1 MFNHV
6 LVPLDGSK
14 LAEAALPPA
23 ASLAQ
28 TLGAPVT
35 LMHLIEKGAPQAVH
49 GNHHLTKADEA
60 EGYLRTVAQT
70 AFPKEVKVEW
80 HVHMTEIENVAASI
94 VQHAE
99 ELTPGLIVMCS
110 HGRSGMRDYLFGSI
124 AQQVIGQSD
133 MPVLLLKPTTAQLQ
147 TFQIRKI
154 FLPLDDESIH
164 DESLS
169 VAKPLAKAYQA
180 GLYLLTVIPTLGT
193 LSDGIAAAGTLLPA
207 TATAYLDIKEENAK
221 EHLQEHLDELAQA
234 GLDAEAE
241 IARGDPAPTISEV
254 AERVDADLI
263 ILSTHCKAGAAA
275 FWARSVAPNV
285 AKRTKI
291 PLLLVPLA

>member
-1 MFNHV
+1 MFNHI
-6 LVPLDGSK
+6 LLPLDGSK

-35 LMHLIEKGAPQAVH
+35 LLHLIEKGAPEEVH
-49 GNHHLTKADEA
+49 KDRHLTKADEA
-60 EGYLRTVAQT
+60 EDYLRAIAQT

-80 HVHMTEIENVAASI
+80 HVHTAEIENVAASI

-99 ELTPGLIVMCS
+99 ELKPDLIVMCS
-110 HGRSGMRDYLFGSI
+110 HGRGGMRDYLFGNI
-124 AQQVIGQSD
+124 AQQVIGQSKV
-133 MPVLLLKPTTAQLQ
+133 PVLLIKPTTTQAP

-169 VAKPLAKAYQA
+169 LSKPLAKAYQA
-180 GLYLLTVIPTLGT
+180 ALYLLTVIPTLGT
-193 LSDGIAAAGTLLPA
+193 LSNGKAAAGTLLPA
-207 TATAYLDIKEENAK
+207 TATAYLDMKEENAR
-221 EHLQEHLDELAQA
+221 EHLQEHLDELTQS
-234 GLDAEAE
+234 GLDAQAE
-241 IARGDPAPTISEV
+241 IARGDPAATISEV
-254 AERVDADLI
+254 AERVGADLM
-263 ILSTHCKAGAAA
+263 ILSTHRKAGTAA

-285 AKRTKI
+285 ARRVKI
-291 PLLLVPLA
+291 PLLLIPLA

>member
-1 MFNHV
+1 MFTHI

-14 LAEAALPPA
+14 LAEAALPSA

-35 LMHLIEKGAPQAVH
+35 LLHLIEKDAPQEVH
-49 GNHHLTKADEA
+49 KDRHLTKADEA
-60 EGYLRTVAQT
+60 NDYLQAVAQT
-70 AFPKEVKVEW
+70 AFPEKVKVEW
-80 HVHMTEIENVAASI
+80 HVHTAEIENVAASI

-99 ELTPGLIVMCS
+99 ELNPDLIIMCS
-110 HGRSGMRDYLFGSI
+110 HGRSGMRDYLFGNI

-133 MPVLLLKPTTAQLQ
+133 MPVLLLKPTTAQSQ
-147 TFQIRKI
+147 TFQVRKI

-169 VAKPLAKAYQA
+169 IAKPLAKVYQA

-193 LSDGIAAAGTLLPA
+193 LSNGKAAAGTLLPA

-221 EHLQEHLDELAQA
+221 EHLQEHLDELTRS
-234 GLDAEAE
+234 GFNAEAE

-263 ILSTHCKAGAAA
+263 ILSTHRKAGTAA

-285 AKRTKI
+285 ARRTKI
-291 PLLLVPLA
+291 PLLLLPLT

>member
-1 MFNHV
+1 MFTHI

-35 LMHLIEKGAPQAVH
+35 LLHLIEKDARQEVH
-49 GNHHLTKADEA
+49 KDRHLTKADEA
-60 EGYLRTVAQT
+60 NDYLQAVAQT
-70 AFPKEVKVEW
+70 AFPEKVKVEW
-80 HVHMTEIENVAASI
+80 HVHTAEIENVAASI

-99 ELTPGLIVMCS
+99 ELNPDLIIMCS
-110 HGRSGMRDYLFGSI
+110 HGRSGMRDYLFGNI

-133 MPVLLLKPTTAQLQ
+133 MPVLLLKPTTAQSQ
-147 TFQIRKI
+147 TFQVRKI

-169 VAKPLAKAYQA
+169 IAKPLAKVYQA

-193 LSDGIAAAGTLLPA
+193 LSNGKAAAGTLLPA

-221 EHLQEHLDELAQA
+221 EHLQEHLNELAQS
-234 GLDAEAE
+234 GFNAEAE

-263 ILSTHCKAGAAA
+263 ILSTHRKAGTAA

-285 AKRTKI
+285 ARRTKI
-291 PLLLVPLA
+291 PLLLLPLT

>member
-1 MFNHV
+1 MFTHI

-35 LMHLIEKGAPQAVH
+35 LLHLIEKDAPQEVH
-49 GNHHLTKADEA
+49 KDRHLTKADEA
-60 EGYLRTVAQT
+60 NDYLQAVAQT
-70 AFPKEVKVEW
+70 AFPEKVKVEW
-80 HVHMTEIENVAASI
+80 HVHTAEIENVAASI

-99 ELTPGLIVMCS
+99 ELNPDLIIMCS
-110 HGRSGMRDYLFGSI
+110 HGRSGMRDYLFGNI

-133 MPVLLLKPTTAQLQ
+133 MPVLLLKPTTAQSQ
-147 TFQIRKI
+147 TFQVRKI

-169 VAKPLAKAYQA
+169 IAKPLAKVYQA

-193 LSDGIAAAGTLLPA
+193 LSNEKAAAGTLLPA

-221 EHLQEHLDELAQA
+221 EHLQEHLNELAQS
-234 GLDAEAE
+234 GFNAEAE
-241 IARGDPAPTISEV
+241 IARGDPAATISTV
-254 AERVDADLI
+254 AERVAADLI
-263 ILSTHCKAGAAA
+263 ILSTHRKAGAAA

-285 AKRTKI
+285 ARRTKI
-291 PLLLVPLA
+291 PLLLLPLT

>member
-1 MFNHV
+1 MFNHI
-6 LVPLDGSK
+6 LLPLDGSK

-35 LMHLIEKGAPQAVH
+35 LLHLIEKDAPQAIH
-49 GNHHLTKADEA
+49 GNRHLTKADEA
-60 EGYLRTVAQT
+60 EAYLQAIART
-70 AFPKEVKVEW
+70 AFPKGTKVEW
-80 HVHMTEIENVAASI
+80 HVHTTEVENVAASI

-99 ELTPGLIVMCS
+99 ELNPDLIALCS
-110 HGRSGMRDYLFGSI
+110 HGRSGMRDYLFGNI

-133 MPVLLLKPTTAQLQ
+133 VPVLLIKPTTAQLQ

-169 VAKPLAKAYQA
+169 VAKPLAKAYRA

-193 LSDGIAAAGTLLPA
+193 LSNGKAAAGTLLPA
-207 TATAYLDIKEENAK
+207 TAAAYLDIKEENAK
-221 EHLQEHLDELAQA
+221 EHLQEHLDELTQS
-234 GLDAEAE
+234 GLEAEAE
-241 IARGDPAPTISEV
+241 VARGDPAATISEV
-254 AERVDADLI
+254 AERVDADLM
-263 ILSTHCKAGAAA
+263 ILSTHRRAGAAA

-285 AKRTKI
+285 ARRMKA
-291 PLLLVPLA
+291 PLLLIPLK

>member
-1 MFNHV
+1 MFTHI

-14 LAEAALPPA
+14 LAEAALPSA

-35 LMHLIEKGAPQAVH
+35 LLHLIEKDAPQEVH
-49 GNHHLTKADEA
+49 KDRHLTKADEA
-60 EGYLRTVAQT
+60 NDYLQAVAQT
-70 AFPKEVKVEW
+70 AFPEKVKVEW
-80 HVHMTEIENVAASI
+80 HVHTAEIENVAASI

-99 ELTPGLIVMCS
+99 ELNPDLIIMCS
-110 HGRSGMRDYLFGSI
+110 HGRSGMRDYLFGNI

-133 MPVLLLKPTTAQLQ
+133 MPVLLLKPTTAQSQ
-147 TFQIRKI
+147 TFQVRKI

-169 VAKPLAKAYQA
+169 IAKPLAKVYQA

-193 LSDGIAAAGTLLPA
+193 LSNGKAAAGTLLPA

-221 EHLQEHLDELAQA
+221 EHLQEHLNELAQS

-263 ILSTHCKAGAAA
+263 ILSTHRKTGTAA

-285 AKRTKI
+285 ARRTKM
-291 PLLLVPLA
+291 PLLLLPLT